1 MNSGP
6 RRVGLLYEH
15 PTWSLELIRRFE
27 ARDVELVTVDVG
39 ATAGVGVEAGRRA
52 SAAARTGRSTVS
64 APGPITVERWINRV
78 NALPSLGRPS
88 SVVAA
93 TGHTLLD
100 LELRGERVINGHRTW
115 SIGVSKRAQGAL
127 LDRLGLATPAT
138 IPIASPAE
146 APGAADE
153 IGFPVLVKP
162 NVGGSGTG
170 IERFDGRDDLGDA
183 VADGRLAL
191 GIDGTG
197 LVQQIVEPGDGLVHR
212 IEMLGREL
220 FYATDQ
226 PVESGVFNYC
236 AADGCAV
243 DGGIALAAPDRQVI
257 EAAAA
262 VMEAAEAQVGGVEYL
277 IDRATGE
284 PCFFDVNPYSNFL
297 TGRDAELG
305 FDPIERYLDH
315 VLA

>member
-1 MNSGP
+1 MNTGP

-27 ARDVELVTVDVG
+27 ARDVELETLDVG
-39 ATAGVGVEAGRRA
+39 AGAAESAGGIAASTAGQ
-52 SAAARTGRSTVS
+52 
-64 APGPITVERWINRV
+64 APIERWINRV
-78 NALPSLGRPS
+78 NALPSAGRAP

-100 LELRGERVINGHRTW
+100 LELRGQRVVNGHRTW
-115 SIGVSKRAQGAL
+115 SIGASKRAQGAL
-127 LDRLGLATPAT
+127 LTRLGLATPAS
-138 IPIASPAE
+138 IPIATPAE
-146 APGAADE
+146 APAAADE
-153 IGFPVLVKP
+153 LGFPVLVKP
-162 NVGGSGTG
+162 NVGGSGSG
-170 IERFDGRDDLGDA
+170 IERFESRDDLRDT

-197 LVQQIVEPGDGLVHR
+197 LVQRIVEPGDGLVHR
-212 IEMLGREL
+212 VEMLGPEL

-243 DGGIALAAPDRQVI
+243 DGGIVLASPDQQVI
-257 EAAAA
+257 DAAAA
-262 VMEAAEAQVGGVEYL
+262 VMAAAEADVGGIEYL
-277 IDRATGE
+277 IDRTTGQ
-284 PCFFDVNPYSNFL
+284 PCFFDINPYSNFL
-297 TGRDAELG
+297 AGRDAELG